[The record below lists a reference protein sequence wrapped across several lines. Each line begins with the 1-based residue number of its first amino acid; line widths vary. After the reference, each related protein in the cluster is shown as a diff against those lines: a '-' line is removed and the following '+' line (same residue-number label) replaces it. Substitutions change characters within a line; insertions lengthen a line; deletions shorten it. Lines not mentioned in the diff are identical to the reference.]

1 MTTENQLLREAVFT
15 VLEGFTIPHDVRT
28 ILETAY
34 YAALTQPAQPAEG
47 GEAYEAIYA
56 AWKGCG
62 LDIVQG
68 TDWRRFVGMLP
79 PLYTT
84 PPASQEQAPAYTY
97 ASTQATMCASCGAH
111 KHTPL
116 RIDAMGGYVC
126 LTCIDR
132 KLGSL
137 LGEFGYPEPDED
149 SQEQAQEPSGGE
161 VVAWRDPSN
170 SDPGQ
175 GCTYDKAVHEKWPHI
190 YRQPLTIA
198 TPKPQSSGGE
208 VWIQPDHLQKA
219 RVAPFLCR
227 VSPTQDAPD
236 FVPLTLATPKPE
248 PMTWQPIE
256 TAPEKTGGLVVVR
269 WLDSDGAVCHDLD
282 HTEDGCWMRWHDHAE
297 HVEVIGGHGVSYT
310 PPYTQ
315 WLPLSPT
322 GNHGIT
328 KEQA

>member
-161 VVAWRDPSN
+161 VVAWTESKPKK
-170 SDPGQ
+170 PGVYGWRGSPASYDMVHVHTRPTEHSPGGQ
-175 GCTYDKAVHEKWPHI
+175 LNGSCLSGKGFYHGCAITSW
-190 YRQPLTIA
+190 
-198 TPKPQSSGGE
+198 GGE
-208 VWIQPDHLQKA
+208 WIGPLD
-219 RVAPFLCR
+219 
-227 VSPTQDAPD
+227 T
-236 FVPLTLATPKPE
+236 LTLATPKPE
-248 PMTWQPIE
+248 PMTWQPIA
-256 TAPEKTGGLVVVR
+256 TAPKDGTAILVSGGCFIFCVEWNNEFDWWAVDDNKLGPFR
-269 WLDSDGAVCHDLD
+269 LRGAAPTH
-282 HTEDGCWMRWHDHAE
+282 WMPL
-297 HVEVIGGHGVSYT
+297 
-310 PPYTQ
+310 PPA
-315 WLPLSPT
+315 P
-322 GNHGIT
+322 IT